1 MINKS
6 VLYQDF
12 PKESCLY
19 HLGWGGG
26 GGGWGVIR
34 QKSQV
39 TFSSDKLLDSSSNWP
54 CMIVNTGFS
63 FSNQA
68 AGEFSLAGE
77 DNLCAQGAFECQR
90 QQGVA

>member
-12 PKESCLY
+12 PEESCLY

-26 GGGWGVIR
+26 GVSNKAKIP
-34 QKSQV
+34 SD
-39 TFSSDKLLDSSSNWP
+39 FSSDKLLDSPSNWP
-54 CMIVNTGFS
+54 CKIVNTGFS

-68 AGEFSLAGE
+68 AGEFPFAGE
-77 DNLCAQGAFECQR
+77 DNFCAQGVFECQR
-90 QQGVA
+90 QQGIA

>member
-12 PKESCLY
+12 PEESCLY

-26 GGGWGVIR
+26 GGGPPVIR
-34 QKSQV
+34 QRSQV
-39 TFSSDKLLDSSSNWP
+39 TFSSDKLLDSPSNWP

-68 AGEFSLAGE
+68 AGEFPLAGE

-90 QQGVA
+90 QPGIA

>member
-6 VLYQDF
+6 VLYQHF
-12 PKESCLY
+12 PEESCLY

-26 GGGWGVIR
+26 GGVIR
-34 QKSQV
+34 QRSQV
-39 TFSSDKLLDSSSNWP
+39 TFSSDKLLDSPSNWP

-68 AGEFSLAGE
+68 AGEFPLVGE
-77 DNLCAQGAFECQR
+77 DNLGAQGAFECQR
-90 QQGVA
+90 QPGIA